1 MRIFKKKQ
9 NREEKVEIV
18 VPKVPET
25 EKLETPVVTKEE
37 VKEEKKT
44 TRTTARKKNAVKT
57 VCRVLVATPSY
68 FVIDK
73 NGEQITVQGNNNY
86 HRNEEIL
93 Y

>member
-1 MRIFKKKQ
+1 MKIFKNKQ
-9 NREEKVEIV
+9 NKEEVVVES
-18 VPKVPET
+18 T
-25 EKLETPVVTKEE
+25 NNLEAPVVTEKKN
-37 VKEEKKT
+37 KEEKKSTKT
-44 TRTTARKKNAVKT
+44 TIIKNNTAKT

-73 NGEQITVQGNNNY
+73 NGEKITVNKKNNY

>member
-1 MRIFKKKQ
+1 MRIFKNKQ
-9 NREEKVEIV
+9 NKEEVVVESI
-18 VPKVPET
+18 KD
-25 EKLETPVVTKEE
+25 LETPVVTEKEI
-37 VKEEKKT
+37 KEEKKA
-44 TRTTARKKNAVKT
+44 TRTAIGKKNTAKT

-73 NGEQITVQGNNNY
+73 NGEKLTVNNKNNY

>member
-1 MRIFKKKQ
+1 MRLFKKKH
-9 NREEKVEIV
+9 REETVEIV

-44 TRTTARKKNAVKT
+44 TRTTARKKSAVKT

-73 NGEQITVQGNNNY
+73 NGEQITVQENNNY

>member
-1 MRIFKKKQ
+1 MRIFKNKQ
-9 NREEKVEIV
+9 NKEEVVVESI
-18 VPKVPET
+18 KD
-25 EKLETPVVTKEE
+25 LETPVVTEKEI
-37 VKEEKKT
+37 KEEKKT
-44 TRTTARKKNAVKT
+44 TKTAIGKKNTAKT

-73 NGEQITVQGNNNY
+73 NGEKITVNKKNNY

>member
-1 MRIFKKKQ
+1 MRIFKNKQ
-9 NREEKVEIV
+9 NKEEVVVESA
-18 VPKVPET
+18 KG
-25 EKLETPVVTKEE
+25 LDTPVVTEE
-37 VKEEKKT
+37 EIEEEKKSTRIT
-44 TRTTARKKNAVKT
+44 TRKKNTVKT

-73 NGEQITVQGNNNY
+73 NGEKITVNKKNNY

>member
-1 MRIFKKKQ
+1 MRIFKNKQ
-9 NREEKVEIV
+9 NKEEIV
-18 VPKVPET
+18 VESAKG
-25 EKLETPVVTKEE
+25 LDTPVVTEE
-37 VKEEKKT
+37 EIEEEKKSTRIT
-44 TRTTARKKNAVKT
+44 TRKKNTVKT

-73 NGEQITVQGNNNY
+73 NGEQITVNKKNNY

>member
-1 MRIFKKKQ
+1 MKIFKNKQ
-9 NREEKVEIV
+9 NKKKIV
-18 VPKVPET
+18 VESIKD
-25 EKLETPVVTKEE
+25 LETPVVTKEE
-37 VKEEKKT
+37 TKEEKKT
-44 TRTTARKKNAVKT
+44 TETTTKKKNTAKT

-73 NGEQITVQGNNNY
+73 NGEKITVNKKNNY

>member
-1 MRIFKKKQ
+1 MKIFKNKQ
-9 NREEKVEIV
+9 NKEEVVVEST
-18 VPKVPET
+18 KN
-25 EKLETPVVTKEE
+25 LEAPVVTEKKN
-37 VKEEKKT
+37 KEEKKS
-44 TRTTARKKNAVKT
+44 TRKTIIKNNTAKT

-73 NGEQITVQGNNNY
+73 NGEKITVNKKNNY

>member
-1 MRIFKKKQ
+1 MRIFKNKQ
-9 NREEKVEIV
+9 NKDEVKESAVVVAMPEVEKVEAPV
-18 VPKVPET
+18 A
-25 EKLETPVVTKEE
+25 EKDKKEG
-37 VKEEKKT
+37 K
-44 TRTTARKKNAVKT
+44 TRTVSNRKKNTEKT

-73 NGEQITVQGNNNY
+73 NGEQITVNKKNNY

>member
-1 MRIFKKKQ
+1 MRIFKNKQ
-9 NREEKVEIV
+9 NKEEVVVESI
-18 VPKVPET
+18 KD
-25 EKLETPVVTKEE
+25 LETPVITEKEI
-37 VKEEKKT
+37 KEEKKP
-44 TRTTARKKNAVKT
+44 TRTTVRKKNITKT

-73 NGEQITVQGNNNY
+73 NGEKITVNNKNNY

>member
-1 MRIFKKKQ
+1 MRIFKNKQ
-9 NREEKVEIV
+9 NKEEVVVEST
-18 VPKVPET
+18 KD
-25 EKLETPVVTKEE
+25 LEAPVVTEE
-37 VKEEKKT
+37 EIKEEKKP
-44 TRTTARKKNAVKT
+44 TRTTVRKKNTVKT

-73 NGEQITVQGNNNY
+73 NGEKITVNKKNDY

>member
-1 MRIFKKKQ
+1 MRIFKNKQ
-9 NREEKVEIV
+9 NKEEVVVEST
-18 VPKVPET
+18 KD
-25 EKLETPVVTKEE
+25 LEAPVVTEE
-37 VKEEKKT
+37 NIT
-44 TRTTARKKNAVKT
+44 KT

-73 NGEQITVQGNNNY
+73 NGEKITVNKKNDY

>member
-1 MRIFKKKQ
+1 MRIFKNKQ
-9 NREEKVEIV
+9 NKEEIV
-18 VPKVPET
+18 VESAKD
-25 EKLETPVVTKEE
+25 LDTPVVTEE
-37 VKEEKKT
+37 EIEEEKKS
-44 TRTTARKKNAVKT
+44 TRTTIRKKNTVKT

-73 NGEQITVQGNNNY
+73 NGEKITVNNKNNY

>member
-1 MRIFKKKQ
+1 MKIFKNKQ
-9 NREEKVEIV
+9 NKEEV
-18 VPKVPET
+18 VVKNA
-25 EKLETPVVTKEE
+25 KDLETPVVTEE
-37 VKEEKKT
+37 EIKEEKKS
-44 TRTTARKKNAVKT
+44 TRTTTRNKNTVKT

-73 NGEQITVQGNNNY
+73 NGEKITVNKKNNY

>member
-1 MRIFKKKQ
+1 MKIFKNKQ
-9 NREEKVEIV
+9 NKEEIV
-18 VPKVPET
+18 VESAKD
-25 EKLETPVVTKEE
+25 LDTPVVTEE
-37 VKEEKKT
+37 EIEEEKKS
-44 TRTTARKKNAVKT
+44 TRTTIRKKNTVKT

-73 NGEQITVQGNNNY
+73 NGEKITVNKKNNY

>member
-1 MRIFKKKQ
+1 MRIFKNKQ
-9 NREEKVEIV
+9 NKEEVVVESI
-18 VPKVPET
+18 KD
-25 EKLETPVVTKEE
+25 LETPVVTEKEI
-37 VKEEKKT
+37 KEEKKVA
-44 TRTTARKKNAVKT
+44 RTAIGKKNTAKT

-73 NGEQITVQGNNNY
+73 NGEKITVNNKNNY

>member
-1 MRIFKKKQ
+1 MKIFKNKQ
-9 NREEKVEIV
+9 NKEEVVVENA
-18 VPKVPET
+18 KD
-25 EKLETPVVTKEE
+25 LETPVVTEE
-37 VKEEKKT
+37 EIKEEKKS
-44 TRTTARKKNAVKT
+44 TRTTIRKKNTAKT

-73 NGEQITVQGNNNY
+73 NGEKITVNKKNNY

>member
-1 MRIFKKKQ
+1 MRIFKNKQ
-9 NREEKVEIV
+9 NKEEVVVEST
-18 VPKVPET
+18 KN
-25 EKLETPVVTKEE
+25 LETPVVTEKKN
-37 VKEEKKT
+37 KEEKKS
-44 TRTTARKKNAVKT
+44 TRTTIIKNNTAKA

-73 NGEQITVQGNNNY
+73 NGEKITVNKKNNY

>member
-1 MRIFKKKQ
+1 MRIFKNKQKKK
-9 NREEKVEIV
+9 EVVVESI
-18 VPKVPET
+18 KN
-25 EKLETPVVTKEE
+25 LETPVVTEKKN
-37 VKEEKKT
+37 KEEKKSIDT
-44 TRTTARKKNAVKT
+44 TIRKKNTAKA

-73 NGEQITVQGNNNY
+73 NGEKITVNKKNNY

>member
-1 MRIFKKKQ
+1 MRIFKNKQ
-9 NREEKVEIV
+9 NKEEVVVEST
-18 VPKVPET
+18 KD
-25 EKLETPVVTKEE
+25 LEAPVVTEE
-37 VKEEKKT
+37 EIKEEKKP
-44 TRTTARKKNAVKT
+44 TRTTVRKKNTTKT

-73 NGEQITVQGNNNY
+73 NGEKITVNNKNNY

>member
-1 MRIFKKKQ
+1 MKIFKNKQ
-9 NREEKVEIV
+9 NKEEIV
-18 VPKVPET
+18 VESAKN
-25 EKLETPVVTKEE
+25 LDTPVVTEE
-37 VKEEKKT
+37 EIEEEKKSIGT
-44 TRTTARKKNAVKT
+44 TTRKKNTVKT

-73 NGEQITVQGNNNY
+73 NGEKITVNKKNNY

>member
-1 MRIFKKKQ
+1 MRIFKNKQ
-9 NREEKVEIV
+9 NKEEIV
-18 VPKVPET
+18 VESAKD
-25 EKLETPVVTKEE
+25 LDTPVVTEE
-37 VKEEKKT
+37 EIEEEKKSTRIT
-44 TRTTARKKNAVKT
+44 TRKKNTVKT

-73 NGEQITVQGNNNY
+73 NGEKITVNKKNNY

>member
-1 MRIFKKKQ
+1 MRIFKNKQ
-9 NREEKVEIV
+9 NKEEIV
-18 VPKVPET
+18 VESAKD
-25 EKLETPVVTKEE
+25 LDTPVVTEE
-37 VKEEKKT
+37 EIEEEKKS
-44 TRTTARKKNAVKT
+44 TRTTIRKKNTVKT

-73 NGEQITVQGNNNY
+73 NGEKITVNKKNNY

>member
-1 MRIFKKKQ
+1 MRIFKNKQ
-9 NREEKVEIV
+9 NKEEVVVEST
-18 VPKVPET
+18 KD
-25 EKLETPVVTKEE
+25 LEAPVVTEE
-37 VKEEKKT
+37 EIKEEKKT
-44 TRTTARKKNAVKT
+44 TRTTTRKENTVKT

-73 NGEQITVQGNNNY
+73 NGEQITVNKKNNY

>member
-1 MRIFKKKQ
+1 MKIFKNKQ
-9 NREEKVEIV
+9 NKEEIV
-18 VPKVPET
+18 VESAKD
-25 EKLETPVVTKEE
+25 LDTPVVTEE
-37 VKEEKKT
+37 EIEEEKKSTRIT
-44 TRTTARKKNAVKT
+44 TRKKNTVKT

-73 NGEQITVQGNNNY
+73 NGKKITVNKKNNY

>member
-1 MRIFKKKQ
+1 MRIFKNKQ
-9 NREEKVEIV
+9 NKEKIV
-18 VPKVPET
+18 VESIKD
-25 EKLETPVVTKEE
+25 LETPVVTKEE
-37 VKEEKKT
+37 TKEEKKT
-44 TRTTARKKNAVKT
+44 TRTTTRKKNTVKT

-73 NGEQITVQGNNNY
+73 NGEKITVNKKNNY

>member
-1 MRIFKKKQ
+1 MRIFKNKQ
-9 NREEKVEIV
+9 NKEEVVVEST
-18 VPKVPET
+18 KD
-25 EKLETPVVTKEE
+25 LEAPVVTEE
-37 VKEEKKT
+37 EIKEEKKP
-44 TRTTARKKNAVKT
+44 TRTTIRKKNITKT

-73 NGEQITVQGNNNY
+73 NGEKITVNKKNDY

>member
-1 MRIFKKKQ
+1 MRIFKNKQ
-9 NREEKVEIV
+9 NKEEVVVESI
-18 VPKVPET
+18 KD
-25 EKLETPVVTKEE
+25 LETPVVTEKEI
-37 VKEEKKT
+37 KEEKKPT
-44 TRTTARKKNAVKT
+44 KTAIVKKNTAKT

-73 NGEQITVQGNNNY
+73 NGEKITVNKKNNY

>member
-1 MRIFKKKQ
+1 MRIFKNKQ
-9 NREEKVEIV
+9 NKEEVVVEST
-18 VPKVPET
+18 KD
-25 EKLETPVVTKEE
+25 LEAPVVTEE
-37 VKEEKKT
+37 EIKEEKKP
-44 TRTTARKKNAVKT
+44 TRTTTGKKNTAKT

-73 NGEQITVQGNNNY
+73 NGEKITVNKKNNY

>member
-1 MRIFKKKQ
+1 MRIFKNKQ
-9 NREEKVEIV
+9 N
-18 VPKVPET
+18 
-25 EKLETPVVTKEE
+25 KEE
-37 VKEEKKT
+37 VTIENNKDLGTPVAAKEEIKEEKKT
-44 TRTTARKKNAVKT
+44 TRTTTRKKNIVKT

-73 NGEQITVQGNNNY
+73 NGEKITVNKKNNY